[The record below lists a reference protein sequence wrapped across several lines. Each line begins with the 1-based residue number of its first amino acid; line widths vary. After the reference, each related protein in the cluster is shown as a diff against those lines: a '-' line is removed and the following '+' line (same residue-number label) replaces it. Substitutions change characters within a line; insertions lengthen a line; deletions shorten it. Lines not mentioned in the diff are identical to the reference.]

1 MYNAYMFNKLAPLPV
16 ENKFYRRAMIV
27 GMFWF
32 LGGAWLDASAHTYI
46 DSALETFFT
55 PWHAML
61 YSGYMFVFVFYI
73 YTKHKARDYKFDVGL
88 LGGAVFAVGGATD
101 MLWHTFIGIEEG
113 IEPLLSASH
122 ILLFLGAFLMLD
134 HAFASRPDKNIL
146 DNTSIIAIAS
156 SYGLALFITQF
167 MNPFMNVLAFFQ
179 YGGENEFVGAASVF
193 IQAFIASYVFV
204 YTIRFKPK
212 SYQIFTLFLVSF
224 IYLSIVNI
232 LSGDPFA
239 VFNIVAFGSLFS
251 YLCYQISK
259 WYYKTANDRK
269 IQIASSLVAGSYG
282 LVVVLYVLFLHILGG
297 LEPLTWRFYGL
308 SGLVVTPMLFGY
320 MIGNLGVSPFTG
332 EVVGSS

>member
-1 MYNAYMFNKLAPLPV
+1 MFNKLAPLPV
-16 ENKFYRRAMIV
+16 ENKVYRRAMIL

-32 LGGAWLDASAHTYI
+32 LGGAWIDASAHTYI

-73 YTKHKARDYKFDVGL
+73 YTKHKVKDYKFDVGL
-88 LGGAVFAVGGATD
+88 LGGAVFAVGGASD
-101 MLWHTFIGIEEG
+101 LLWHTYIGIEEG

-122 ILLFLGAFLMLD
+122 ILLFLGSFLMLD
-134 HAFASRPDKNIL
+134 HAFASRPDKNVL

-167 MNPFMNVLAFFQ
+167 MNPFLRVSAFFN

-212 SYQIFTLFLVSF
+212 SYQIFTLFFVSF
-224 IYLSIVNI
+224 VYLSIFHI
-232 LSGDPFA
+232 LSGELWSLL
-239 VFNIVAFGSLFS
+239 NIVSFGAMFS
-251 YLCYQISK
+251 YLCYQITK
-259 WYYKTANDRK
+259 WYYKTSNDRK

-282 LVVVLYVLFLHILGG
+282 LIMVLFILYFHIIVGF
-297 LEPLTWRFYGL
+297 EPLTWRFYGL
-308 SGLVVTPMLFGY
+308 SGLIVTPMLFGY

>member
-1 MYNAYMFNKLAPLPV
+1 MFNKLAPLPV
-16 ENKFYRRAMIV
+16 KNKTYRRAMTL

-32 LGGAWLDASAHTYI
+32 LGGAWVDASAHTYI
-46 DSALETFFT
+46 DTALETFFT

-61 YSGYMFVFVFYI
+61 YSGYMFVFAFYI
-73 YTKHKARDYKFDVGL
+73 YTKNKMKDYKFDVGL
-88 LGGAVFAVGGATD
+88 LGGAIFAVGGASD
-101 MLWHTFIGIEEG
+101 LLWHTFIGIEEG

-122 ILLFLGAFLMLD
+122 ILLFVGSFLMLD
-134 HAFASRPDKNIL
+134 HAFASRPNKNIL

-167 MNPFMNVLAFFQ
+167 MNPYLRVYSFFY
-179 YGGENEFVGAASVF
+179 YGPENEFIGAASVF
-193 IQAFIASYVFV
+193 VQAFIATYVFV

-212 SYQIFTLFLVSF
+212 SYQMFVLFIVSF
-224 IYLSIVNI
+224 SYLSIFHILGGEPWTIVNI
-232 LSGDPFA
+232 
-239 VFNIVAFGSLFS
+239 IIFGLMFS
-251 YLCYQISK
+251 FLCYQITK
-259 WYYKTANDRK
+259 WYYKTHNERK

-282 LVVVLYVLFLHILGG
+282 LVVVLYIIFYDLVGG
-297 LEPLTWRFYGL
+297 LETLAWRFYGL